1 MCIFFKDTWHVF
13 QENLP
18 RHFWGLNLWQVLLSL
33 YANSAPLRSGFTVTD
48 IFVVTVMLTLVKYL
62 KLWLS
67 TAHTHTLLKSF
78 FPFFKM
84 WPNVTAPMAAFQREV
99 IIPQSWQC
107 EEVNRDE
114 RGAIKVGLCNDFLLL
129 QGENKREYVNHC
141 DFDRKS
147 GINLIRVAVGVLS
160 RRENKCLQVLTW
172 NAFKFVFL
180 RN

>member
-1 MCIFFKDTWHVF
+1 MRINFKDTWHVF
-13 QENLP
+13 QENSP
-18 RHFWGLNLWQVLLSL
+18 CHFWGLNLWQVLLSL
-33 YANSAPLRSGFTVTD
+33 YANSAPLRSGFTVMD

-67 TAHTHTLLKSF
+67 TAHTHTLPKSF

-114 RGAIKVGLCNDFLLL
+114 RGVIKVGLCNDFLLL
-129 QGENKREYVNHC
+129 QEGI
-141 DFDRKS
+141 RKS
-147 GINLIRVAVGVLS
+147 LWLWQKKWNKFKQS
-160 RRENKCLQVLTW
+160 RCRSFVTGGKQVFAGTDLKCFQVC
-172 NAFKFVFL
+172 FP
-180 RN
+180 